1 MDRLTQA
8 QARNGRTPYVCSKD
22 GKPWLVY
29 QLSRAA
35 ADLIRGLDIDAT
47 LHDLRHTYVTALASD
62 PENDLKTVQRLAR
75 HKDIGTTFN
84 VYAHA
89 QQPRLRQA
97 VARLGLLE
105 SRDEAF
111 SA

>member
-1 MDRLTQA
+1 M
-8 QARNGRTPYVCSKD
+8 
-22 GKPWLVY
+22 
-29 QLSRAA
+29 
-35 ADLIRGLDIDAT
+35 
-47 LHDLRHTYVTALASD
+47 
-62 PENDLKTVQRLAR
+62 
-75 HKDIGTTFN
+75 HKDIGTTSN

-97 VARLGLLE
+97 VARLGLSK